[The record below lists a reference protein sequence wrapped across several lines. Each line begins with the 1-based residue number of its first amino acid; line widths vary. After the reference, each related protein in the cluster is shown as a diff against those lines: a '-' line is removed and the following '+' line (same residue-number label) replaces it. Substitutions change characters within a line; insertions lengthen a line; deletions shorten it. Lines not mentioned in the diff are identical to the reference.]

1 MLTSICDIITHMKN
15 IVILEST
22 LPNYAWAIIG
32 AFVFLIIVGAI
43 IFLIMARRKRKS
55 VSIVNKKECAAA
67 LGGTENVIS
76 KELRGS
82 RIIVSCKDFSKVD
95 HEALKKAGV
104 TGFIQASDKLTLV
117 IKEGAEE
124 LYNSLFNE

>member
-1 MLTSICDIITHMKN
+1 MKN

-22 LPNYAWAIIG
+22 SFPTYAWVIVA
-32 AFVFLIIVGAI
+32 AFVFLILVGSV
-43 IFLIMARRKRKS
+43 IFLWMSRRKRKG
-55 VSIVNKKECAAA
+55 VTAVNEKECALA
-67 LGGTENVIS
+67 LGGKDNIIS

-117 IKEGAEE
+117 IKDNAEE